1 MIDFGLQGRVL
12 YVTGGGSGIGRAIAT
27 LAARGGMKVAV
38 ADAVGERAQE
48 VARVLRDEGARTLA
62 LTLDVRDAAACAGA
76 VEEIESSLGPIDA
89 MVACAGVSTP

>member
-38 ADAVGERAQE
+38 ADAIAERAQGSPRRCGRR
-48 VARVLRDEGARTLA
+48 ARRRS
-62 LTLDVRDAAACAGA
+62 R
-76 VEEIESSLGPIDA
+76 
-89 MVACAGVSTP
+89 